1 MENKFT
7 LYNGD
12 CLEVM
17 RGMEDNSVDSIV
29 TDPPY
34 GLEFMGK
41 EWDHGV
47 PCVDTWKE
55 ALRVLKPGGHLLSF
69 GGSRTYHR
77 MASAIEDAGFE
88 IRDQIMW
95 VYGSGFPKSH
105 NGEWGGTALKP
116 AHEPIVV
123 ARKPLIGTV
132 AKNFAAHGTGGLN
145 IDGCRVA
152 IDGESP
158 RGSGARD
165 SRRALEGRTDFQPH
179 GANITPESGRWPANL
194 IHDGSDEVLAA
205 FPDAGSAA
213 RFFKECK
220 WQDRNPPLSSAVA
233 AEPNSSLQKQLVSS
247 VQNAVAIWP
256 SLAGILSNDSTEV
269 STPVT
274 QNESRAIDETAMQAM
289 SNIASG
295 FSHESQ
301 HERRTPCGSHVRTA
315 VARGQTGTTK
325 ITTDLLRSDGSVA
338 RVTFSI
344 TQSNLDRGAQGSR
357 FNYCAK
363 TSKKDRDEGCDALE
377 LRPSYMVENGS
388 KTSAVDNGIRYDRTT
403 KQRNNHPTVKPTDLM
418 AYLCR
423 LVTPPGGVVLDP
435 FMGSGST
442 GKAALREGFSFIGI
456 EREEE
461 YFNIA
466 NSRIENKSKTHIMEF
481 EDDTH
486 HEQN

>member
-17 RGMEDNSVDSIV
+17 RGMADNSVDAIV

-105 NGEWGGTALKP
+105 NGPWGGTALKP

-132 AKNFAAHGTGGLN
+132 EKNFAAHGTGGLN
-145 IDGCRVA
+145 IDGCRIEGQDVPA
-152 IDGESP
+152 GRSRHGGGLME
-158 RGSGARD
+158 GSSFQMPD
-165 SRRALEGRTDFQPH
+165 SVSSMPA
-179 GANITPESGRWPANL
+179 GRWPANWL
-194 IHDGSDEVLAA
+194 HDGSDEVLGA

-274 QNESRAIDETAMQAM
+274 QNESKAIDETAMQAM